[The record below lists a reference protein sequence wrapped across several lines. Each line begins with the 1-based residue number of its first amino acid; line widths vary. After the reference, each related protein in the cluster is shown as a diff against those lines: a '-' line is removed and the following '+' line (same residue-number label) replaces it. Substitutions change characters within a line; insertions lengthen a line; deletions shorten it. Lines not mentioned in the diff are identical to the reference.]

1 MNDVHIL
8 MIEDDPAIAATLEIS
23 LAFEGWQT
31 SWASTVSDA
40 ERLLEQWSFALI
52 LLDVGLPD
60 GDGLTL
66 CSKIRHGMM
75 MTTPIIFLTARADEV
90 DKIVGLEMGADDYLA
105 KPFSPR
111 ELVARIKAMLR
122 RQLMDKASAN
132 MNPDI
137 NQDTTSFCKTI
148 AHHRW
153 QYHADS
159 FSLTVDGAAVVLS
172 KTELYVMLAL
182 LSAPNKIFSRDELL
196 GHISD
201 YPAHRTHR
209 SIDAHIKALR
219 AKLALV
225 CADELIFTHRGLGYS
240 VGVLSA

>member
-1 MNDVHIL
+1 MSDVHIL
-8 MIEDDPAIAATLEIS
+8 MVEDDPAIATTLEIS
-23 LAFEGWQT
+23 LACEGWQT
-31 SWASTVSDA
+31 SWASTVSGA
-40 ERLLEQWSFALI
+40 ERLLEQQSFALI

-60 GDGLTL
+60 GDGLAL

-75 MTTPIIFLTARADEV
+75 MTTPIMFLTARADEV
-90 DKIVGLEMGADDYLA
+90 DKIVGLEVGADDYLA

-122 RQLMDKASAN
+122 RQQMDKASKTLQN
-132 MNPDI
+132 SS
-137 NQDTTSFCKTI
+137 QDDASFCKTI

-159 FSLTVDGAAVVLS
+159 FSLAVDGAAVVLS

-196 GHISD
+196 NHISD
-201 YPAHRTHR
+201 HPAHRTHR